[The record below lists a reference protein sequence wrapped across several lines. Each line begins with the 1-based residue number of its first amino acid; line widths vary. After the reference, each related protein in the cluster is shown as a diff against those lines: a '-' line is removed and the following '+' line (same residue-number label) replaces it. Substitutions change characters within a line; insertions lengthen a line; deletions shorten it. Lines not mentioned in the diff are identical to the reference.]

1 VFISPVTFLGYRQP
15 LKRQAIFTV
24 IYASGILL
32 FRGLQRFLSLP
43 FGTHMIL
50 LIILNTVLLTLLIKE
65 ISWTK
70 SILISL
76 TVFTIMLINDAL
88 VVVPFMKYSNI
99 SINDIETGG
108 LLSFFVSAILANL
121 LLITAYIAGVL
132 KSLKKQ
138 SYNL

>member
-1 VFISPVTFLGYRQP
+1 
-15 LKRQAIFTV
+15 
-24 IYASGILL
+24 
-32 FRGLQRFLSLP
+32 
-43 FGTHMIL
+43 MIL
-50 LIILNTVLLTLLIKE
+50 LIILNAVLLTVLIKE

-132 KSLKKQ
+132 KSRKKQ